1 MLTAKLLHQNFSS
14 AHGHLTAGDPCL
26 QFISVISNTTSVGLS
41 HETLKSQRSLNFD
54 RGLKNTR

>member
-14 AHGHLTAGDPCL
+14 VHGHLTAGDPCL

-41 HETLKSQRSLNFD
+41 HEHQNPNVR
-54 RGLKNTR
+54 